1 MKERSII
8 FTDAMARAALDG
20 RKTQMRQLVNPQPV
34 FVDGRCLL
42 RFAYGQPGDRLW
54 VREGW
59 YCDGTKIE
67 YRGDYPNPY
76 PAKKVIKGYWQP
88 SSRMRRHHSRI
99 TLEVVN
105 ARVERLQ
112 DITEADAIAEGVRRD
127 IGRSVPLEM
136 SGVVE
141 PWFNYEDPDAWVS
154 TPVASFASLWRSI
167 NGPGSWAANP
177 RVWRVEF
184 KRATDDQVIV

>member
-99 TLEVVN
+99 TLEVVSV
-105 ARVERLQ
+105 RVERLQ
-112 DITEADAIAEGVRRD
+112 EITEADAIAEGVQRPGD
-127 IGRSVPLEM
+127 IDHGWPTARSAFV
-136 SGVVE
+136 
-141 PWFNYEDPDAWVS
+141 
-154 TPVASFASLWRSI
+154 SLWESN

-177 RVWRVEF
+177 WVWRIELN
-184 KRATDDQVIV
+184 RLTDDHVIV

>member
-76 PAKKVIKGYWQP
+76 PAKKVIKGYWQL
-88 SSRMRRHHSRI
+88 SSHMRRHHSRI
-99 TLEVVN
+99 TLEVVSV
-105 ARVERLQ
+105 RVERLQ
-112 DITEADAIAEGVRRD
+112 DITEADAIAEGVER
-127 IGRSVPLEM
+127 LT
-136 SGVVE
+136 
-141 PWFNYEDPDAWVS
+141 EDDGWRCYLNERGGYTNAI
-154 TPVASFASLWRSI
+154 TSFRSLWESI

-177 RVWRVEF
+177 WVWRVEF
-184 KRATDDQVIV
+184 KRVTDDQVIV